1 MKGSEEKLGPSRK
14 ETKSAH
20 RESLSLRES
29 KKAPFKPHFPKEM
42 PIKYGNRISRRARCF
57 LNCFWKAQKILIR
70 LRSVLLLISQ
80 NQLILI
86 EAWAESDLMFKASDR
101 RRNEI
106 TFLLYGA
113 SNQRPG
119 FYRSTKSST
128 KVLLGIAEMLL
139 LAVNRR
145 GKIKG
150 KVIGYCL
157 EVRWQGMRILNV
169 YTVCLKH
176 KCCLQPPIKADST
189 CP

>member
-1 MKGSEEKLGPSRK
+1 MANPHLELHFRIVCVKFNRQRERK
-14 ETKSAH
+14 REREWRKTRPFQKKTKSAH
-20 RESLSLRES
+20 RESLSFREL

-106 TFLLYGA
+106 TFLLYGT

-119 FYRSTKSST
+119 GFTRFSIDQQSHRQKW
-128 KVLLGIAEMLL
+128 LILWCNRDA
-139 LAVNRR
+139 AVSR
-145 GKIKG
+145 
-150 KVIGYCL
+150 
-157 EVRWQGMRILNV
+157 Q
-169 YTVCLKH
+169 
-176 KCCLQPPIKADST
+176 
-189 CP
+189 